1 MKILEK
7 GIVISNFEKA
17 KNLHFMELCV
27 PKISAQIKPGNFVS
41 LLPPSSLGVFLRRPF
56 SVAGVNNENL
66 RLVIRD
72 IGKATHAI
80 TSLKEGDIIEVLGP
94 LGNSYPIFEPDKKLW
109 LLGGGTG
116 IASLLFLH
124 DFHKN
129 SEDRSLWGGKCS
141 CELPDPAQLS
151 SGCTLATDDG
161 SCGECGNVVE
171 VTRRWLA
178 SDKPDYIAAC
188 GPKGLLKGVQQL
200 VVEYN
205 IPTWISCEEFMA
217 CGMGACAGCAVP
229 LASGGYARVCAD
241 GPIFKAGE
249 VLL

>member
-7 GIVISNFEKA
+7 GIVISNLELA
-17 KNLHFMELCV
+17 KNLHFMEIRV
-27 PKISAQIKPGNFVS
+27 PEISAQIKPGNFVS
-41 LLPPSSLGVFLRRPF
+41 LLPPVSSGAFLRRPF
-56 SVAGVNNENL
+56 SVAGVQDGIL
-66 RLVIRD
+66 KFVIRD

-80 TSLKEGDIIEVLGP
+80 TSMMDGDPVEVLGP
-94 LGNSYPIFEPDKKLW
+94 LGNSYPTFEPDKKLW

-116 IASLLFLH
+116 IASLLFMYDAH
-124 DFHKN
+124 NNPK
-129 SEDRSLWGGKCS
+129 DRILWGGKND
-141 CELPDPAQLS
+141 CELPKLTQLPD
-151 SGCTLATDDG
+151 GCALATDDG

-178 SDKPDYIAAC
+178 FDKPDYIAAC
-188 GPKGLLKGVQQL
+188 GPRGLLKGVQRL
-200 VVEYN
+200 AAEYK

-229 LASGGYARVCAD
+229 LAAGGYARVCAD
-241 GPIFKAGE
+241 GPVFKAEE

>member
-7 GIVISNFEKA
+7 GIVASNFEEA
-17 KNLHFMELCV
+17 KNLHFMEIRA
-27 PKISAQIKPGNFVS
+27 PKISAQIKPGNFIS
-41 LLPPSSLGVFLRRPF
+41 LLPPASSGVFLRRPF
-56 SVAGVNNENL
+56 SVAGVNGDVL
-66 RLVIRD
+66 KLVIRN

-80 TSLKEGDIIEVLGP
+80 TSLRQDDAIEMLGP
-94 LGNSYPIFEPDKKLW
+94 LGNCYPTFESDKKIW

-116 IASLLFLH
+116 IASLLFVH
-124 DFHKN
+124 DVHN
-129 SEDRSLWGGKCS
+129 NPNDRILWGGKTS
-141 CELPDPAQLS
+141 CELPELPKAPC
-151 SGCTLATDDG
+151 GCTLATDDG

-171 VTRRWLA
+171 VARRWLA

-188 GPKGLLKGVQQL
+188 GPKGLLKGVQL
-200 VVEYN
+200 LAAEYK

-229 LASGGYARVCAD
+229 LAAGGYARVCAD
-241 GPIFKAGE
+241 GPVFVAGE